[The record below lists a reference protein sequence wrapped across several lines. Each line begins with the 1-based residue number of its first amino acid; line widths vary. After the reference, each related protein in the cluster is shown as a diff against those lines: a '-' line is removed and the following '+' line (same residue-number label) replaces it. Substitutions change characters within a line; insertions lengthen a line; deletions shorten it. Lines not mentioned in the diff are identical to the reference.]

1 MGMRLFK
8 VLIAVLMAVAVVSPE
23 AFAAGGRSAGGK
35 KLVVVLADSV
45 NFRDWAAS
53 SLGYFRE
60 LESQGAVGLMV
71 TRTGAPSDSES
82 APQTTLSAGLP
93 ARTHANGRLAFNT
106 VEVYLNSR
114 AGIVYTLRTGLPAP
128 AGGVGNNAWI
138 GNSLSGLL
146 TPKGGVVHLGI
157 GSLAAA
163 NETTEWRARPGA
175 LGSLLRDNGVCAAA
189 IGNADVIDRP
199 NRSGAIVAM
208 DENGVVPLGDVSV
221 DLLVEAPQSLEG
233 LATNYDLLKSD
244 FLMFYGECDFI
255 VVDFRDTTIA
265 DRFGEVATPDMFQAA
280 KLQALDRLGAFLRDI
295 LPALDLKKTQLIVVS
310 PSPPSGAI
318 SIKETLT
325 PIMALGAGIPRGPSL
340 LTSAATKRPGLVRN
354 TDFAPHV
361 CKFFGIKPA
370 PDFIGSP
377 FEAAPNPAPI
387 PYLMR
392 FFERDA
398 FVESHV
404 DLLKFAIF
412 WHLAIL
418 LVCFL
423 TALRIDAAPKWW
435 RRVLTVLIF
444 FTAPMF
450 LSFLVIAGL
459 PQLNFEP
466 AFTLCFLGI
475 SAALGLAVGLIPGYQ
490 YKLLALSSLYLVA
503 LVADQLTGGQLIKNA
518 VLGYYPQNGARF
530 YGLGNEYM
538 GFLIGA
544 PLVAFGVLLDE
555 IKKGRTIVKIAM
567 AVVLAGVMIVV
578 GAPFIG
584 ANFGG
589 LISVAFGFV
598 CMLLLA
604 QGRKLNWNTVAISL
618 AAVFAVACVFVWVEM
633 AFLGGESHIGR
644 LYSRIIGG
652 GGAAEL
658 FKVVARKFELNV
670 HLLQV
675 SFWSALFVILV
686 AITLSFY
693 YFPID
698 RARKIFARFNFF
710 RIAYLS
716 ALCGS
721 LMAFLVNDSGIVPGA
736 TSLILPTAGIFLFL
750 FNYDEKKKASAG
762 KDSRAPGQ
770 TPAGMRSEGIQKTAP
785 QGMRPQAGAQIGGG
799 KKAPAAPAQGRPDN
813 RQGRPPYNKDYE
825 RRDRKLQQ
833 GEDRKPEQSPGRQQQ
848 QPGQPKQ
855 QQQPAQ
861 PQQKQQ
867 ALQQGRQ
874 GQQQQRQDQNKSQPG
889 GAGDQQNKPGGGR
902 RRRRRRGPRPG
913 GPGGPGSPQPP
924 KN

>member
-8 VLIAVLMAVAVVSPE
+8 VLIVVLMAVAIVSPA
-23 AFAAGGRSAGGK
+23 AFAAGRQGAGGK

-45 NFRDWAAS
+45 NFRDWATS

-60 LESQGAVGLMV
+60 LESRGAVGLMV

-82 APQTTLSAGLP
+82 APQITLSAGLP
-93 ARTHANGRLAFNT
+93 ARTHANGRLAFNAD
-106 VEVYLNSR
+106 EIFLMNST
-114 AGIVYTLRTGLPAP
+114 AGDVYTLRTGLPAP
-128 AGGVGNNAWI
+128 E
-138 GNSLSGLL
+138 
-146 TPKGGVVHLGI
+146 GGVVHLGI

-163 NETTEWRARPGA
+163 NLKTEWRARPGA

-208 DENGVVPLGDVSV
+208 DENGAVPLGDVSAG
-221 DLLVEAPQSLEG
+221 LLVEAPQSLEG

-244 FLMFYGECDFI
+244 FLKFYGECDFI

-265 DRFGEVATPDMFQAA
+265 DRFGEVATPDMFQAT

-310 PSPPSGAI
+310 PSPPTGAI
-318 SIKETLT
+318 TIKETLT
-325 PIMALGAGIPRGPSL
+325 PILVLGAGIPRGPSL
-340 LTSAATKRPGLVRN
+340 LTSAATKRPGLVKN

-361 CKFFGIKPA
+361 CNFFGIEPA

-377 FEAAPNPAPI
+377 FEATPNPAPI
-387 PYLMR
+387 PYLAR

-398 FVESHV
+398 FVESHI

-412 WHLAIL
+412 WHLAML

-555 IKKGRTIVKIAM
+555 IKKGRTIIKIAM

-589 LISVAFGFV
+589 LISVAFGCA

-604 QGRKLNWNTVAISL
+604 QGRKLNWKTVAISL
-618 AAVFAVACVFVWVEM
+618 AAVFAVVCVFVWVEM

-675 SFWSALFVILV
+675 SSWSALFVILV

-698 RARKIFARFNFF
+698 RARKIFARFDFF

-750 FNYDEKKKASAG
+750 FNYDEKQKKASAG
-762 KDSRAPGQ
+762 KDSRAPAQ
-770 TPAGMRSEGIQKTAP
+770 PPAGGRVEETRRPPSQAPRPDGGTAT
-785 QGMRPQAGAQIGGG
+785 QGQAGQS
-799 KKAPAAPAQGRPDN
+799 GR
-813 RQGRPPYNKDYE
+813 PYNKNFD
-825 RRDRKLQQ
+825 RRDRKPQ
-833 GEDRKPEQSPGRQQQ
+833 PGGGGRTGQPVGQQQ
-848 QPGQPKQ
+848 QKSQPQ
-855 QQQPAQ
+855 QPRQQPAQSQ

-867 ALQQGRQ
+867 GAQQQNQKQRYQGQGQ
-874 GQQQQRQDQNKSQPG
+874 GQQGNQPG
-889 GAGDQQNKPGGGR
+889 GAGDQQNKPGGKR

-913 GPGGPGSPQPP
+913 GPGGPQPP